1 MSNEWSAQHP
11 IKEEWSD
18 YYKTLESIRR
28 SSIVNM
34 WGAAP
39 VLAEYEGITQQLAKD
54 VLMSWISNY
63 TELAKKYGWSR

>member
-1 MSNEWSAQHP
+1 MSNEWSEQHP
-11 IKEEWSD
+11 IKEEWAS

-28 SSIVNM
+28 SGIVNM

>member
-1 MSNEWSAQHP
+1 MNSWSEQHP
-11 IKEEWSD
+11 IHNEWAK
-18 YYKTLESIRR
+18 YYKTLEDIRQ
-28 SSIVNM
+28 SGIINM

-63 TELAKKYGWSR
+63 CELAKIYSW

>member
-1 MSNEWSAQHP
+1 MNSWSEQHP
-11 IKEEWSD
+11 IHNEWAK
-18 YYKTLESIRR
+18 YYKTLEAIRQ
-28 SSIVNM
+28 SGIVNM

-63 TELAKKYGWSR
+63 RELAKIYSW